1 MRENIRLLVVAY
13 ELHHLYVLDG
23 IRANHL
29 LQHLRGDAR
38 IPLRGPWSI
47 TVTGE
52 YFDRRTFYHI
62 EDTTPAHFHFPQFRA
77 ALSWSTP

>member
-1 MRENIRLLVVAY
+1 MPLVVVSY

-29 LQHLRGDAR
+29 LQHTRADAR
-38 IPLRGPWSI
+38 LPLRGPWGI
-47 TVTGE
+47 RLTGE

-62 EDTTPAHFHFPQFRA
+62 EGTTPAHFHFPQFRVG
-77 ALSWSTP
+77 LSWTAR